1 MAIGIDFGTT
11 NTVVAYAGATGVTVQ
26 KFQSQNNLVT
36 NFNSVIFFP
45 EDVSMG
51 DIAVAGPAAME
62 AYFNHDACGRLL
74 QSLKSFLTSSFESTR
89 IGAKRYTLEDL
100 IALIFRGV
108 LNEIPSELIG
118 DDESIVI
125 GRPVEFVNAESAEE
139 NRRAEERLRTACAL
153 AGLTSVS
160 FEYEPVAAAFS
171 YEQGLKED
179 QLLLVGDFGGGTSD
193 FTLIKVGPSASKLS
207 KTERILGT
215 SGIGVAGDAF
225 DATIVKNKVV
235 QHLGSGGRYNAQ
247 NGITLQIP
255 HWIYSHVSN
264 WHQLAML
271 KDAKNIKL
279 LHELSLLTKGN
290 AKQGI
295 EWLMVLIR
303 ENLTYFLYQNVADTK
318 ARLSSSESAQFKFV
332 RSPINIVE
340 LVERA
345 SFESWIIEPLIKIQH
360 CVEEVLKQ
368 GGVTHA
374 DVNKVFLTG
383 GSAFVPAVRRIF
395 SSIFG
400 SEKIAGGNE
409 FTSVAAGLALK
420 AYTTSRE

>member
-11 NTVVAYAGATGVTVQ
+11 NTVVAYADATGVVVQ
-26 KFQSQNNLVT
+26 RFQSQDTLVT

-45 EDVSMG
+45 EDDSIG
-51 DIAVAGPAAME
+51 GGAVVGPAAME

-89 IGAKRYTLEDL
+89 IGTKRYTLEDL

-108 LNEIPSELIG
+108 LAEIPSERISA
-118 DDESIVI
+118 DKSIIV
-125 GRPVEFVNAESAEE
+125 GRPVEFVNAETEEE
-139 NRRAEERLRTACAL
+139 NRRAEERLRTACAQV
-153 AGLTSVS
+153 GLTAVS

-171 YEQGLKED
+171 YEQGLNED

-207 KTERILGT
+207 NAERILGT

-225 DATIVKNKVV
+225 DAAIVKNKIVR
-235 QHLGSGGRYNAQ
+235 HLGSGARYNAQ
-247 NGITLQIP
+247 NGISLEIP

-271 KDAKNIKL
+271 KEAKNIKL
-279 LHELSLLTKGN
+279 LHDLSLLTKGN

-295 EWLMVLIR
+295 EWLLVLIR
-303 ENLTYFLYQNVADTK
+303 ENLSYFLYQNIAETK
-318 ARLSSSESAQFKFV
+318 ASLSSTESALFKFV
-332 RSPINIVE
+332 RSPIDIIE
-340 LVERA
+340 LIERS
-345 SFESWIIEPLIKIQH
+345 SFESWIVEPLVKIQH
-360 CVEEVLKQ
+360 CVEEVLRQ

-374 DVNKVFLTG
+374 DVHKVFLTG
-383 GSAFVPAVRRIF
+383 GSAFVPAVRRVF
-395 SSIFG
+395 SSLFG

-420 AYTTSRE
+420 AYAASRV